1 MAEAKQ
7 LNSKVVFAWS
17 VRRLQQPVRRR
28 PAVPAPSRAVP
39 AMGLRDRQDTG
50 RSSPPLRGKFL
61 IEQKQQIVKSESMA
75 VSAAHAAALLETQRQ
90 IETMIDGL
98 ENAQNLFLGE
108 LVAGA
113 SDRCVVLCEIDH
125 PNHIVA
131 CSKHWSDLCGFRA
144 AEAIGLTPKILQ
156 GECTE
161 PAVARDFRDRI
172 YAASTGGPVRAEILN
187 YTKQGRT
194 FHHCLETTRVR
205 DASDG
210 VDYFCTESFERDT
223 PPPTARGLVT

>member
-1 MAEAKQ
+1 M
-7 LNSKVVFAWS
+7 L
-17 VRRLQQPVRRR
+17 LQ
-28 PAVPAPSRAVP
+28 
-39 AMGLRDRQDTG
+39 DRQDSS
-50 RSSPPLRGKFL
+50 RSSPPLRNKFL
-61 IEQKQQIVKSESMA
+61 IEQNHQIVKSESMA
-75 VSAAHAAALLETQRQ
+75 LSAAHAAALLETQRQ

-98 ENAQNLFLGE
+98 ESAQNLFLGE
-108 LVAGA
+108 LVAAQRAA
-113 SDRCVVLCEIDH
+113 SALRDRP

-161 PAVARDFRDRI
+161 PAVAADFRDGI
-172 YAASTGGPVRAEILN
+172 YAASTGGPVRSEILN